1 MVKSECGKV
10 EVIGEAIMVLSELE
24 QLIMRVKKLLKNDEV
39 MRMVFDSDLL
49 AMFLAK
55 DENEFVKNEGE
66 ADKKKLLKK
75 IDKVYK
81 FMEENARERER

>member
-10 EVIGEAIMVLSELE
+10 EVIGEDVMVLSELE
-24 QLIMRVKKLLKNDEV
+24 QLIMKVKELVRKDETL
-39 MRMVFDSDLL
+39 RMVFDSDLL

-55 DENEFVKNEGE
+55 DEKEFIKNDGE
-66 ADKKKLLKK
+66 ADKEKLLKK

-81 FMEENARERER
+81 FMEENDK